1 MGGWGGGSVAP
12 PPLNKEKAV
21 NEPSSGTL
29 EDLLAQVGA
38 LPAGTTSFDLYVP
51 QDLTWQGRPVTQN
64 LAMTLVLD
72 KLMGK
77 SLYPKGSALPR

>member
-1 MGGWGGGSVAP
+1 M
-12 PPLNKEKAV
+12 
-21 NEPSSGTL
+21 NEPLSGTL
-29 EDLLAQVGA
+29 EDLLAQVEV

-72 KLMGK
+72 KLLGK
-77 SLYPKGSALPR
+77 SLYPKGFDQKPQGRQYKYTSEPPK